1 VALLE
6 NVGIHNRYVPHCV
19 LCLDYRL
26 RVDKQIQ
33 DLWPGDILDASFF
46 SSVLG
51 PRDRVG
57 PRALLLFQ
65 TIKKGPRPFIE
76 ARIEAR
82 DDTHVANNIHKHFC
96 YLMVGSDIR

>member
-6 NVGIHNRYVPHCV
+6 NVRIHNRYVPRCA

-33 DLWPGDILDASFF
+33 DLWPGDILDARFF

-57 PRALLLFQ
+57 RCVSS
-65 TIKKGPRPFIE
+65 IISNDKKAAPTL
-76 ARIEAR
+76 
-82 DDTHVANNIHKHFC
+82 D
-96 YLMVGSDIR
+96 